1 MSNFAKFLMAVGVV
15 FLVLSVCMMQITEK
29 GTAAYVMDG
38 INIILGLLMI
48 GAGAGFLF
56 WKSRRK

>member
-1 MSNFAKFLMAVGVV
+1 MTNFAKFIMAVGVV

-48 GAGAGFLF
+48 GAGAGYLF

>member
-1 MSNFAKFLMAVGVV
+1 MTNFAKFLMAVGVV
-15 FLVLSVCMMQITEK
+15 FLVLSVCMMQMTEK

>member
-1 MSNFAKFLMAVGVV
+1 MTNFAKFLMAVGVV

>member
-1 MSNFAKFLMAVGVV
+1 MTNFAKFIMAVGVV
-15 FLVLSVCMMQITEK
+15 FLVLSVCMMQITEQ